1 MAQETQ
7 AQAQGEQP
15 EAQAQSAF
23 NPEKEIKYLYLL
35 RAQLAEVS
43 SRLNEAK
50 EKFKTDNA
58 EMIQLESDVKTQIQ
72 AQERLIK
79 SAALDRFINDETD
92 KMPFAGVGIR
102 VHRAYDFDRADALKW
117 AQEHKLA
124 LIPESLDEK
133 AFTEICK
140 NDSTRPDFVT
150 VKTVAS
156 VTIAADL
163 SKCLPAAETTASGE
177 PF

>member
-92 KMPFAGVGIR
+92 KMPFAG
-102 VHRAYDFDRADALKW
+102 AAA
-117 AQEHKLA
+117 
-124 LIPESLDEK
+124 
-133 AFTEICK
+133 
-140 NDSTRPDFVT
+140 
-150 VKTVAS
+150 AS
-156 VTIAADL
+156 VYR
-163 SKCLPAAETTASGE
+163 
-177 PF
+177 